1 MLRRTTAIGRSHR
14 IHETACLRR
23 AACTRR
29 ACGVGVVSRFL
40 AVSAFRSPRTG
51 LVAACLRALPIVL
64 VAASHGLV
72 AVPHGRAEPPSETA
86 SSRQR
91 WTFLVTTPV
100 TVEGPIVYLRD
111 VLRPL
116 DPELSAWTRLSR
128 SPVGLVPSD
137 GGPMVIRRDRL
148 AQAIRASEATATRIE
163 LEGPDKIEV
172 RLVSSANANDS
183 DRSPTNPIDADPP
196 RAVSRRADRMIDGGG
211 VVGGGVVRSGSVE
224 AGTDR
229 VRLAVGGGAVGRSGA
244 KASGAKA
251 SGANTLDP
259 ATRDRLARRI
269 EIEVRRGARDVG
281 ERFDV
286 EVPSDQPGL
295 AALATARRI
304 RAVRFLEPAAAGVCR
319 ISVAAD
325 TAEGPIESELRVLLD
340 AYPEAVASR
349 ATLRRGHVITADDLM
364 LVPVPP
370 DQWHDAYVGVPD
382 SLVGQEVAS
391 SVRSGQPIRLGD
403 VRRPILVRRGDLV
416 EVWVNGGG
424 VTVTTNAKSLGEG
437 GKMELIQ
444 VETFDPKRT
453 LIARVIDPGRVEV
466 ISRTPRTSP

>member
-1 MLRRTTAIGRSHR
+1 MFCRTSAIRRSHR
-14 IHETACLRR
+14 IHETASLRR
-23 AACTRR
+23 TAGTRR
-29 ACGVGVVSRFL
+29 ACAVG
-40 AVSAFRSPRTG
+40 AVSLFCTVSSFRSLRAG
-51 LVAACLRALPIVL
+51 IVVACSVALPILFVT
-64 VAASHGLV
+64 ASI
-72 AVPHGRAEPPSETA
+72 GRAESPQGPESPRRPEYP
-86 SSRQR
+86 RER
-91 WTFLVTTPV
+91 WTFLATSPV
-100 TVEGPIVYLRD
+100 TVDGPIVYVRD

-116 DPELSAWTRLSR
+116 DPELPAWTRLSR

-163 LEGPDKIEV
+163 IEGPDKIEV
-172 RLVSSANANDS
+172 RLKSSATPNDA
-183 DRSPTNPIDADPP
+183 DRSPANTTDAEPARTVAGRD
-196 RAVSRRADRMIDGGG
+196 DRMIDRGG
-211 VVGGGVVRSGSVE
+211 VVHSGSVE

-229 VRLAVGGGAVGRSGA
+229 VSLAVGGGSVGRA
-244 KASGAKA
+244 VAEAA
-251 SGANTLDP
+251 GANALDP

-269 EIEVRRGARDVG
+269 EIEVRQGAHGVG

-286 EVPSDQPGL
+286 EVPSDQAGL
-295 AALATARRI
+295 AALAAARRI
-304 RAVRFLEPAAAGVCR
+304 RSVRFLETAAAGVCR

-325 TAEGPIESELRVLLD
+325 AAEGPIEAELRVRLD

-370 DQWHDAYVGVPD
+370 DQWHDAYVGAPD

-391 SVRSGQPIRLGD
+391 PVRSGQPIRLGD

-444 VETFDPKRT
+444 VETFDPKRK
-453 LIARVIDPGRVEV
+453 LVARVIDPGRVEV